1 MNIIITHLMLYLI
14 YFYLCFIAFQ
24 CDFTHLDWRKYNCWN
39 YMWKLAFSHVDFCFH
54 CLTCSIPVVRKH
66 FQSEWKTVMIIFGS
80 TVFSK
85 KGKSFCGPILILI
98 FLLQNTVTCFKAYEH
113 NYNTFNVLYW
123 IYFLSVL
130 YSLSIGFL
138 TCRLH
143 FLPLRCSK
151 ITNTKK

>member
-1 MNIIITHLMLYLI
+1 
-14 YFYLCFIAFQ
+14 
-24 CDFTHLDWRKYNCWN
+24 
-39 YMWKLAFSHVDFCFH
+39 MWKLAFSHVDFCFH

-143 FLPLRCSK
+143 FLPLLYLSGCNGPLGLFHSYLVVLSVK
-151 ITNTKK
+151 LTFNPIPAEPGFILFLETV